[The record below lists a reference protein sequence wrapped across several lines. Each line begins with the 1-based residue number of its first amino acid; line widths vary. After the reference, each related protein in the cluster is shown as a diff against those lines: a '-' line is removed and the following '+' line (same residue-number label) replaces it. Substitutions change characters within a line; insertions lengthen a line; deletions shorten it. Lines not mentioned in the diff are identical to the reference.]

1 MQETYTMSFRG
12 KTVFITG
19 ASRGI
24 GEAIALKLAQEG
36 ANIVVLG
43 KSVKEDP
50 RLGGTIHSVA
60 QKVNEAGGRGLA
72 VQCDIRDEE
81 QILSAVQQAIS
92 IFGGIDILVNNA
104 SAISLTD
111 TEHTDSK
118 RFDLMH
124 DINVRGTYM
133 VTRHCLP
140 FLRKG
145 NNAHVL
151 TLSPPL
157 GIQPKWL
164 APHVA
169 YTISKFNM
177 SLMALG
183 WAEEFRKYSIAVNA
197 IWPVTTIAT
206 AAVRNIIGGEQMA
219 EHSRKPS
226 ILADAAAYILSQPSS
241 FTGQL
246 LLDEDVLRMAGITD
260 LEPYAVTPGVP
271 LQRDLYIG

>member
-1 MQETYTMSFRG
+1 MSFRG

>member
-92 IFGGIDILVNNA
+92 IFGGIDILINNA

-145 NNAHVL
+145 SNAHVL